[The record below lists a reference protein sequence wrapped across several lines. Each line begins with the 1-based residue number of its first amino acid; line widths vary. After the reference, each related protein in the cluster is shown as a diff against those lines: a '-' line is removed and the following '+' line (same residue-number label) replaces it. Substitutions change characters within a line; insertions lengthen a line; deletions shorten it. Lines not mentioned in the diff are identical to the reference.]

1 MRVGRLGIALVVLA
15 VVVWTLGRLDWSAVA
30 LQLASARL
38 APLVGAAV
46 LVVLPLGLRSLRAQT
61 LLARVGHGDIP
72 AGRVAAVT
80 VFGFS
85 LSSLT
90 PGGSG
95 DLLRVAALRPYGV
108 AASLS
113 ATIVVYER
121 GLDLVV
127 MVALLGVALA
137 VSWLPT
143 GVMAAVLSAAGA
155 CALALAVGYARW
167 SPAAERWIERAP
179 ARWQR
184 WLPEPAAARPL
195 FEPRVL
201 GRALATTVLVFASE
215 ALRPWLV
222 IVALGIDAGFFEA
235 WAIFTLAWGAG
246 LASLLPLG
254 IGSWEAAAVWAF
266 ALYGIDPSTGAAG
279 ALLLRVAVTL
289 PALLLGLVSFAWL
302 RGAVGARA

>member
-1 MRVGRLGIALVVLA
+1 MALVVLA
-15 VVVWTLGRLDWSAVA
+15 VVVWTVGRLDWHAVA
-30 LQLASARL
+30 QQLAAARL
-38 APLVGAAV
+38 APLVGAAA
-46 LVVLPLGLRSLRAQT
+46 LVVLPLGLRSLRARM
-61 LLARVGHGDIP
+61 LLASVGHADIP
-72 AGRVAAVT
+72 AARVAAVT

-108 AASLS
+108 APSLS
-113 ATIVVYER
+113 AAVVVYER
-121 GLDLVV
+121 GLDLLV

-143 GVMAAVLSAAGA
+143 AAMLAVLSVSAVG
-155 CALALAVGYARW
+155 ALALAVGYVRW
-167 SPAAERWIERAP
+167 RPAAEHWIERAP
-179 ARWQR
+179 ARLQR

-195 FEPRVL
+195 LEPRVL
-201 GRALATTVLVFASE
+201 GRALATTVLVFAGE

-222 IVALGIDAGFFEA
+222 IVALGIEAGFFEA
-235 WAIFTLAWGAG
+235 WAIFTLAWAAG

-289 PALLLGLVSFAWL
+289 PALLLGLVSCVWV